1 MAGTHVSVSIS
12 PPVFVFPAPPEVVV
26 IPQTYVYY
34 DPDVDFDIFFCGG
47 HWYRPQGGYWYGS
60 ASYNGTLGSHTE
72 PTVCPA
78 QSASKLQ
85 GHHNGGK
92 TYSLMAN
99 WTGIGKLGKE
109 EITGHPM
116 AGEDGGTKLTTDTM
130 DPMEAVDTMEV
141 MVTMGALD
149 PMEAVDTTEAEDLTE
164 DPMEGCRY

>member
-1 MAGTHVSVSIS
+1 MEDIGIVHKVDIGMAQQVTMVLGFTYRAHRLSCSVCLQI
-12 PPVFVFPAPPEVVV
+12 
-26 IPQTYVYY
+26 T
-34 DPDVDFDIFFCGG
+34 G
-47 HWYRPQGGYWYGS
+47 
-60 ASYNGTLGSHTE
+60 ASQWGQDL
-72 PTVCPA
+72 
-78 QSASKLQ
+78 
-85 GHHNGGK
+85 
-92 TYSLMAN
+92 SLMAN